1 MKWTLNDKTKRRTK
15 KNELYEINEIKVTRK
30 IFSIIILNYMKI

>member
-1 MKWTLNDKTKRRTK
+1 MIKQNVGLK